1 MAKISASASMG
12 VKLKFF
18 SDFENVNPHFSISI
32 ERNVPDEWTDEQC
45 ADYAAELMNQARARV
60 EDKIEAD
67 IKSAKGDKIKLKQ
80 DTNK

>member
-32 ERNVPDEWTDEQC
+32 ERNVPDEWTDQQC
-45 ADYAAELMNQARARV
+45 ADYAADLLTAARARV
-60 EDKIEAD
+60 EEKIEAD
-67 IKSAKGDKIKLKQ
+67 IKSAKGDKIKLKKE
-80 DTNK
+80 N

>member
-18 SDFENVNPHFSISI
+18 SDFENVNPHFSVSI

-45 ADYAAELMNQARARV
+45 ADYAAELMNKARTRV
-60 EDKIEAD
+60 EEKIEAD
-67 IKSAKGDKIKLKQ
+67 IKSAKGDKIKLKK
-80 DTNK
+80 DN